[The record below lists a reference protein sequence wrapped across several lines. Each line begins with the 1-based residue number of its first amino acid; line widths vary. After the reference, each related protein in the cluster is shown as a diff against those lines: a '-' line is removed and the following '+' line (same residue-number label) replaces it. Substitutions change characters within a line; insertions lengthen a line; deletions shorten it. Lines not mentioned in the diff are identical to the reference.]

1 MDMRSDERERT
12 TAGSGAGSKLARLA
26 REIRSAAGDILKF
39 GAMALLVTTF
49 VVQPVRVEG
58 TSMLPGLHDG
68 ERVLINKFLYPL
80 DGWPTPSLSIGRPV
94 RRGDV
99 VVFFYPNDPDTRYVK
114 RVIGVPGDTV
124 RIDEDG
130 RVLVN
135 GRRLEEPY
143 LSGEYTRWP
152 ASMPTTTVK
161 EHYFFVLG
169 DNRDNSSDSRTWGLV
184 PEKYICGE
192 AIFRFWPITEIG
204 PVGD

>member
-1 MDMRSDERERT
+1 MSEVRDSGTGVAPVAVSGLSRVMREAKSM
-12 TAGSGAGSKLARLA
+12 
-26 REIRSAAGDILKF
+26 AGDFLRF

-49 VVQPVRVEG
+49 VIQPVRVEG

-68 ERVLINKFLYPL
+68 ERVLVNKFLYPL
-80 DGWPTPSLSIGRPV
+80 DGWPTSGLSIGRPV
-94 RRGDV
+94 KRGDV
-99 VVFFYPNDPDTRYVK
+99 VVFYYPNDPSARYVK

-130 RVLVN
+130 AVYVN
-135 GRRLEEPY
+135 GRQLEEPY
-143 LSGEYTRWP
+143 LAGEYTQWP
-152 ASMPTTTVK
+152 MSMPATTVK
-161 EHYFFVLG
+161 EHYYFVLG

-204 PVGD
+204 PIGD